1 MTNINESEK
10 DSKNKMVSI
19 GKTIFGFMVA
29 FVWAGILVTAI
40 QGVSFLVFLG
50 VIGKFPM
57 LLELLSHSS
66 SVLLSLES
74 IFNISVLVIS
84 FISARRVYY
93 YITRP
98 ENKEN
103 SKRLSIVKLT
113 VIILLL
119 VLGLVS
125 SLVFP

>member
-40 QGVSFLVFLG
+40 QGVSFLVFLLAIG
-50 VIGKFPM
+50 VFPM
-57 LLELLSHSS
+57 LLDLLPYSS
-66 SVLLSLES
+66 NGRMGLES
-74 IFNISVLVIS
+74 VFNLLIVVVS

-103 SKRLSIVKLT
+103 SKRISNLKLT
-113 VIILLL
+113 VTILLV

>member
-29 FVWAGILVTAI
+29 FVWAAILVAAI
-40 QGVSFLVFLG
+40 QGVSFLVFLLAIG
-50 VIGKFPM
+50 VFPM

-93 YITRP
+93 YITNP

-103 SKRLSIVKLT
+103 SKRISNLKLT
-113 VIILLL
+113 VTILL
-119 VLGLVS
+119 VALGLVS